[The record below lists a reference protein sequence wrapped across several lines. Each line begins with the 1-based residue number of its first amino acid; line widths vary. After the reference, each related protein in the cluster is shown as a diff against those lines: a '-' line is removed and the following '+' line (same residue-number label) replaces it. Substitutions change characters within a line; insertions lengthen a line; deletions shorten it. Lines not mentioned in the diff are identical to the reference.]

1 MKQRATVTGIG
12 AVNADDPL
20 GTLADACRILSAKGH
35 MASLAGQI
43 TWRDAAQRG
52 YWTPAL
58 GTNFANAPAASL
70 VLIDDELNVLEGAGR
85 PNPAVRFH
93 AWVYRHRPDV
103 HAIVHTHPR
112 HISALSMLGVPLP
125 VAHMDACMFHDDCG
139 FLEDWPGV
147 PIDDEEG
154 RIITAAL
161 GARRS
166 ALLVNHGYICA
177 CASVEESVYMAVSME
192 NAAELALLA
201 MAAGTIKPI
210 RADLAQAAHDFLLQP
225 AIVNATFAYWL
236 EQAGQE
242 SR

>member
-12 AVNADDPL
+12 NAKAPTPL
-20 GTLADACRILSAKGH
+20 DTLADACHILYSKDH

-43 TWRDAAQRG
+43 TWRDAAGRG

-58 GTNFANAPAASL
+58 GTNFADAAASSMVL
-70 VLIDDELNVLEGAGR
+70 VNDKLDVLEGTGV

-93 AWVYRHRPDV
+93 TWVYRHRPDV

-112 HISALSMLGVPLP
+112 NISALSMLGIPLP
-125 VAHMDACMFHDDCG
+125 VAHMDACMFHNDCG
-139 FLEDWPGV
+139 FLEEWPGV

-154 RIITAAL
+154 RLISSAL
-161 GARRS
+161 GENRS

-177 CASVEESVYMAVSME
+177 CASIEESVYLAVSME

-201 MAAGTIKPI
+201 MAAGTVKPI
-210 RADLAQAAHDFLLQP
+210 RSELAQVAHDFLLQP
-225 AIVNATFAYWL
+225 AIVNATFSYWA
-236 EQAGQE
+236 EQAKKG
-242 SR
+242 

>member
-1 MKQRATVTGIG
+1 MKQRATVTDIG
-12 AVNADDPL
+12 TSESRDPL
-20 GTLADACRILSAKGH
+20 DTLADACRILHAQGH

-43 TWRDAAQRG
+43 TWRDTAGRG

-58 GTNFANAPAASL
+58 ATHFARASAASMLL
-70 VLIDDELNVLEGAGR
+70 VDDELHVLEGNGR

-103 HAIVHTHPR
+103 RAIVHTHPR
-112 HISALSMLGVPLP
+112 HVSALSMLGVPLP

-139 FLEDWPGV
+139 FLAQWPGV

-154 RIITAAL
+154 RIITEAL
-161 GARRS
+161 GSRRS

-192 NAAELALLA
+192 SAAEMALLA
-201 MAAGTIKPI
+201 MSAGTIQPV

-225 AIVNATFAYWL
+225 SIVKATFAYWREL
-236 EQAGQE
+236 AGV
-242 SR
+242 

>member
-1 MKQRATVTGIG
+1 MKQRSTITGIG
-12 AVNADDPL
+12 NAQASFPL
-20 GTLADACRILSAKGH
+20 EKLADACRILHAKGH

-43 TWRDAAQRG
+43 TWRDASNRG

-58 GTNFANAPAASL
+58 GKSFAEATPASMIL
-70 VLIDDELNVLEGAGR
+70 VDDELTVLEGDGT

-93 AWVYRHRPDV
+93 TWVYRHRPDV

-112 HISALSMLGVPLP
+112 HISALSMLGIPLP
-125 VAHMDACMFHDDCG
+125 VAHMDACMFYNDCG
-139 FLEDWPGV
+139 FLEEWPGV

-154 RIITAAL
+154 RIISAAL
-161 GARRS
+161 GDRRS

-177 CASVEESVYMAVSME
+177 CASIEESIYLAVSME

-201 MAAGTIKPI
+201 MAAGTIKPV

-225 AIVNATFAYWL
+225 AIVNATFAYW
-236 EQAGQE
+236 AGDV
-242 SR
+242 R